1 MSMKQ
6 ALTKKNTLS
15 ALKLTPL
22 LFVAACGAFSASS
35 PSTRPGGPLV
45 QEMSDD
51 LEAALCQGQAAQ
63 VAEALL
69 EEPLIS
75 PTDRFFTALALEESG
90 AVSRA
95 RLLYAAVMQSGSGD
109 VVRAR
114 CPDRILAEGPVKDE
128 AGRRLAA
135 LSELLT
141 AMDANLSP
149 EPSLHEGIPA
159 SGPVR
164 VADGRKF
171 PASFASG
178 PPQSIS
184 RPASQSPL
192 GQWFVH
198 LSSYRSLDTAMR
210 NKSTLEAK
218 FPALTGIID
227 QWELEVNGNLAIR
240 LGVRVSDRED
250 ANQLCNAIKSQQEYC
265 AVIDTS
271 G

>member
-1 MSMKQ
+1 MP
-6 ALTKKNTLS
+6 N
-15 ALKLTPL
+15 
-22 LFVAACGAFSASS
+22 
-35 PSTRPGGPLV
+35 
-45 QEMSDD
+45 D
-51 LEAALCQGQAAQ
+51 LEAALCLGQAAQ

-69 EEPLIS
+69 AEPLTS
-75 PTDRFFTALALEESG
+75 PTDRFFTALALEEAG
-90 AVSRA
+90 AASQA
-95 RLLYAAVMQSGSGD
+95 RLLYAAVMQSGSQAS
-109 VVRAR
+109 VRAR
-114 CPDRILAEGPVKDE
+114 CPDRLLADGPVKDE

-149 EPSLHEGIPA
+149 EPSLHEGIPSA
-159 SGPVR
+159 GPTR
-164 VADGRKF
+164 VVDGRKF

-178 PPQSIS
+178 PPQSVA

-198 LSSYRSLDTAMR
+198 LSSYRTLDTAMKNR
-210 NKSTLEAK
+210 STLEAK

-227 QWELEVNGNLAIR
+227 QWELDVNGNLAIR
-240 LGVRVSDRED
+240 LGVRVSDRND
-250 ANQLCNAIKSQQEYC
+250 ANRLCNAIKSQQEYC

>member
-1 MSMKQ
+1 MKP
-6 ALTKKNTLS
+6 ALIRKNTMT

-22 LFVAACGAFSASS
+22 VFVAACSTFSSSS
-35 PSTRPGGPLV
+35 PSSRPGGPLV

-63 VAEALL
+63 VADALL

-75 PTDRFFTALALEESG
+75 PADRFFTALALEEAG
-90 AVSRA
+90 AASRA
-95 RLLYAAVMQSGSGD
+95 RLIYAAVMQSGSDD

-114 CPDRILAEGPVKDE
+114 CPDRILADGPVKDE

-164 VADGRKF
+164 VVDGRKF
-171 PASFASG
+171 PATFASG
-178 PPQSIS
+178 PPQSVS
-184 RPASQSPL
+184 RPVSQSPL

-198 LSSYRSLDTAMR
+198 LSSYRSLDNAMK
-210 NKSTLEAK
+210 NKSTLETK

-227 QWELEVNGNLAIR
+227 QWELDVNGNLAIR
-240 LGVRVSDRED
+240 LGVRVSDRDD
-250 ANQLCNAIKSQQEYC
+250 ANRLCNAIKSQQEYC

>member
-1 MSMKQ
+1 MKQ
-6 ALTKKNTLS
+6 APIRKNILS

-22 LFVAACGAFSASS
+22 LMVAACGTFSSS
-35 PSTRPGGPLV
+35 APSSRPGTAAT

-63 VAEALL
+63 VADALL
-69 EEPLIS
+69 AEPLIS
-75 PTDRFFTALALEESG
+75 PSDQFFTALALEEAG
-90 AVSRA
+90 AAARA
-95 RLLYAAVMQSGSGD
+95 RLLYATVMQSGAEGI
-109 VVRAR
+109 VRAR
-114 CPDRILAEGPVKDE
+114 CPDRILADGPVKDE
-128 AGRRLAA
+128 AAKRLAA

-159 SGPVR
+159 SGPTR
-164 VADGRKF
+164 VVDGRKF
-171 PASFASG
+171 PATFASG
-178 PPQSIS
+178 PPQSVS

-198 LSSYRSLDTAMR
+198 LSSYRSLDTAMK

-227 QWELEVNGNLAIR
+227 QWELDVNGNLAIR

-250 ANQLCNAIKSQQEYC
+250 ANRLCNAIKSQQEYC